1 MEREEAFKE
10 EYRNREITAGF
21 FKGNIQYLLDM
32 EDDEYKQV
40 MIAPIALRRSLF
52 CRQTRLS
59 GTADFGSDQRSAANS
74 QRCRKNCN
82 KIKDVSDPL
91 VTAVTGTQRCGSE
104 ATTGAASRVLIYV
117 CLWWTYDQ
125 GDDDGAS
132 KDANSSTALAS
143 CIQLSADTSVGAA
156 VAEVASN
163 AAPTALNQWSTT
175 LRAVTVAAEFGV
187 HGATATGSSAV
198 GKLSGAEASTGGN
211 PRSPFYIAATQAIV
225 GPNIEAATS
234 SGDHEAGD
242 TCRAARTDADFT
254 TPHKEEQPRKPALKQ
269 CWLAE
274 TCAAVGPPC

>member
-52 CRQTRLS
+52 CRQTRHS

-91 VTAVTGTQRCGSE
+91 VIADTGTQRCGSE

-143 CIQLSADTSVGAA
+143 F
-156 VAEVASN
+156 
-163 AAPTALNQWSTT
+163 
-175 LRAVTVAAEFGV
+175 AAEFGV

-211 PRSPFYIAATQAIV
+211 PRSPFLAATQAIV